1 MKQVLKFYSIILFLF
16 SFGLAFGQ
24 SSEVEI
30 ADSQG
35 FSFWENSSR
44 VLAIPL
50 ESELVLSEE
59 KPASEIDFDTKIL
72 HVLKPYYGWYFDGL
86 YVQEKAIAIEPLI
99 REGSLYLEYWE
110 KEVLSESVSFYKP
123 KSNIRDILIIPEQ
136 KAKEVLAFI
145 IFQEKVYPIRYWLTN
160 ETYDERK
167 VSVKLTDDEADKKVG
182 EESSEEARE
191 EAREEA
197 SEKARGENVF
207 VDAYFVFGD
216 LVYTS
221 VQGKRSEVRNV
232 HSYDFEEAISVG
244 FFPKKYFDDE
254 KYLVMSEPNF
264 KKLSLDSEKSSLAM
278 QKLEDLE
285 KLIDEKNNR
294 RKAPRPPLIK
304 YQDLN
309 FYYDEIERI
318 RR

>member
-1 MKQVLKFYSIILFLF
+1 M
-16 SFGLAFGQ
+16 
-24 SSEVEI
+24 
-30 ADSQG
+30 
-35 FSFWENSSR
+35 
-44 VLAIPL
+44 
-50 ESELVLSEE
+50 
-59 KPASEIDFDTKIL
+59 
-72 HVLKPYYGWYFDGL
+72 
-86 YVQEKAIAIEPLI
+86 
-99 REGSLYLEYWE
+99 
-110 KEVLSESVSFYKP
+110 
-123 KSNIRDILIIPEQ
+123 
-136 KAKEVLAFI
+136 
-145 IFQEKVYPIRYWLTN
+145 
-160 ETYDERK
+160 
-167 VSVKLTDDEADKKVG
+167 VKLTDDEADKKVG

-191 EAREEA
+191 E
-197 SEKARGENVF
+197 NVF
-207 VDAYFVFGD
+207 VDAYFAFGD

-232 HSYDFEEAISVG
+232 HGYDFEEAISVG

-264 KKLSLDSEKSSLAM
+264 KKLLLDSEKSSLAM

-318 RR
+318 RK

>member
-59 KPASEIDFDTKIL
+59 KPASEIEFDTKIL

-191 EAREEA
+191 E
-197 SEKARGENVF
+197 NVF
-207 VDAYFVFGD
+207 VDAYFAFGD

-232 HSYDFEEAISVG
+232 HGYDFEEAISVG

-264 KKLSLDSEKSSLAM
+264 KKLLLDSEKSSLAM

-318 RR
+318 RK

>member
-1 MKQVLKFYSIILFLF
+1 MKQVLKFYSIIIILFL
-16 SFGLAFGQ
+16 SSLGLAFGQ

-50 ESELVLSEE
+50 ERELVLSNE
-59 KPASEIDFDTKIL
+59 KTASEIDFNTKIL

-86 YVQEKAIAIEPLI
+86 YIQEKAIAIEPLI
-99 REGSLYLEYWE
+99 REDSLYLEYWE

-191 EAREEA
+191 EA
-197 SEKARGENVF
+197 SEKAREENVF
-207 VDAYFVFGD
+207 VDAYFAFDD

-232 HSYDFEEAISVG
+232 HGYDFDEAASVG

-254 KYLVMSEPNF
+254 KYLVMSEASF
-264 KKLSLDSEKSSLAM
+264 KKLSLDSEKSLLAL
-278 QKLEDLE
+278 QKLEALE
-285 KLIDEKNNR
+285 ELIDEKNNR

-309 FYYDEIERI
+309 FYYDVIERI